1 MAFRLTA
8 LLVVRIKVL
17 LEFPLWRSGLMIWF
31 IPVALPV
38 RSPARCS
45 GLRIWCCCN
54 VVCRCT
60 LDSIPSPR
68 ISICCRC
75 SQKGKKKTKL
85 RPFSI
90 LFHHHLQVCRGSDGP
105 RNRKFYFR
113 VFIRGQK
120 FHWHRPLAKFAQFSE
135 VAILLVLRLRF
146 GEKERFWEGKQSKA
160 ANYPNV
166 NTTAIIFHSRQRIK
180 LSCTTVFFLA
190 ISVYRRQSATS
201 ISSTQRLSANSTFAN
216 S

>member
-1 MAFRLTA
+1 MPRKKLERGTCPEVKCVEVTYLGAVLPFCSFIEDGTRSNIFILMAFRLTA

-120 FHWHRPLAKFAQFSE
+120 FH
-135 VAILLVLRLRF
+135 
-146 GEKERFWEGKQSKA
+146 
-160 ANYPNV
+160 
-166 NTTAIIFHSRQRIK
+166 
-180 LSCTTVFFLA
+180 
-190 ISVYRRQSATS
+190 
-201 ISSTQRLSANSTFAN
+201 
-216 S
+216 